1 MKKVHSFILSL
12 LLAFAL
18 TVNNTACSDA
28 TNLEK
33 STQLETITLTSRAT
47 GSIDKNTLELTIAFS
62 NYANAPTK
70 VDVYLQGRVNPVSSD
85 TPVSNGKITIDVSEL
100 TDGSYG
106 FYVKCGNVT
115 SNTVS
120 VTISRTGG
128 TITISTEN
136 SSVTEKTASA
146 VLHFKQNIDGTVYE
160 FAEKETKSVAAGTS
174 LSSLKKSYTGFTAQG
189 LFLAEQP
196 DGTYV
201 VNIYYTRNIIAITL
215 DANGGTIG
223 GNSSAVHKGLY
234 GSTIPL
240 VKNLSLVN
248 GEKSF
253 GGWNTK
259 DDGSGTSYED
269 GEFALTEST
278 TLYAQWLDFYE
289 VTVAEA
295 AAKIESLGSDS
306 YTIKVS
312 GAITAADIED
322 IKNAMLTDQDRLI
335 SLDLSKTTG
344 LTELGEEAFTN
355 KVNYNYTGVPLISLV
370 LPNSVTTIG
379 RYCFYNCE
387 KLTKFYAPGV
397 TTLKTGAL
405 YVCSSLTEITLADE
419 METIESLAFGFCDS
433 LTDISLNAHSLK
445 TEILEGAINLKSV
458 NIGKDVETIENGS
471 FISQSFDTTKLHT
484 IIVDKRNKNFK
495 IIDDIL
501 YSYDGSKLI
510 RCPHAIEKTEYTI
523 PETVT
528 ELDAYAFSGCQ
539 NLTKIIASNIEVIT
553 KNTFASCPKLVTV
566 SIPKATKIES
576 MAFYGCEKLSSITIP
591 DTVTSIGMYAFA
603 YDKALTSIF
612 IPASVIS
619 MGETVFINWTEDQTI
634 NCEVTSKPDGWNEKW
649 SYYSYSAPAK
659 ATINWGATR

>member
-295 AAKIESLGSDS
+295 AAKIESLGSGS

-312 GAITAADIED
+312 GAITAADIEN
-322 IKNAMLTDQDRLI
+322 IKNAMLTDQNRLI
-335 SLDLSKTTG
+335 ALDLSQTSG
-344 LTELGEEAFTN
+344 LTELGKEAFTN
-355 KVNYNYTGVPLISLV
+355 KTGSLSYTGVPLTELK
-370 LPNSVTTIG
+370 LPDSVATIG
-379 RYCFYNCE
+379 EYCFYNCD

-405 YVCSSLTEITLADE
+405 YTCDILSEVILADEMEKIENLAFGYCYKITELTLNAKTIGSNIVAGDRSLVTINLGPIVEKIAVGAFEEVKVLKTITVSPDNTNFKLLDDLLYSADGTRLLRCPPALEKTEITLANTVTSIDE
-419 METIESLAFGFCDS
+419 YAFGYCKNLKTAVLPNIEIISSHAFVFATS
-433 LTDISLNAHSLK
+433 LTN
-445 TEILEGAINLKSV
+445 
-458 NIGKDVETIENGS
+458 
-471 FISQSFDTTKLHT
+471 
-484 IIVDKRNKNFK
+484 
-495 IIDDIL
+495 
-501 YSYDGSKLI
+501 
-510 RCPHAIEKTEYTI
+510 
-523 PETVT
+523 
-528 ELDAYAFSGCQ
+528 
-539 NLTKIIASNIEVIT
+539 
-553 KNTFASCPKLVTV
+553 V
-566 SIPKATKIES
+566 SIPKATKIDG
-576 MAFYGCEKLSSITIP
+576 MAFYRCESLSSITIP
-591 DTVTSIGMYAFA
+591 DTVTSIGMFAFA

-612 IPASVIS
+612 IPASVKS
-619 MGETVFINWTEDQTI
+619 MSSEVFEYWTEDQTI
-634 NCEVTSKPDGWNEKW
+634 NCEAISKPSGWDNDW
-649 SYYSYSAPAK
+649 SIYSYNTPAK

>member
-18 TVNNTACSDA
+18 TANYTACSDA

-70 VDVYLQGRVNPVSSD
+70 VDVYLQGKVNPVSSD

-223 GNSSAVHKGLY
+223 GNASAVHKGLY

-295 AAKIESLGSDS
+295 AAKIESLGSGS

-312 GAITAADIED
+312 GDITAADIED
-322 IKNAMLTDQDRLI
+322 IKNAMLTDQNRLI
-335 SLDLSKTTG
+335 ALDLSKTTG

-379 RYCFYNCE
+379 RYCFYNCK

-419 METIESLAFGFCDS
+419 METIESLAFGFCDNIS
-433 LTDISLNAHSLK
+433 ELTLNAK
-445 TEILEGAINLKSV
+445 TIGNNVVAGNRNLAAINLGP
-458 NIGKDVETIENGS
+458 IVEKIAAGS
-471 FISQSFDTTKLHT
+471 FEEVKVLKTISVSLDNTKFEV
-484 IIVDKRNKNFK
+484 VDGL
-495 IIDDIL
+495 L
-501 YSYDGSKLI
+501 YSADGTRLL
-510 RCPHAIEKTEYTI
+510 RCPPAIEKTEITLSDNV
-523 PETVT
+523 TVIDT
-528 ELDAYAFSGCQ
+528 YAFAYCK
-539 NLTKIIASNIEVIT
+539 NLTKVNLPNVTTISSNAFTNAILLT
-553 KNTFASCPKLVTV
+553 TV
-566 SIPKATKIES
+566 SIPKATKIDG
-576 MAFYGCEKLSSITIP
+576 MAFYGCESLSSITIP

-603 YDKALTSIF
+603 YDKELTSIF
-612 IPASVIS
+612 IPASVTS
-619 MGETVFINWTEDQTI
+619 MSSEVFEYWTEDQTI
-634 NCEVTSKPDGWNEKW
+634 NCEAVSKPEKWDEKW
-649 SYYSYSAPAK
+649 SNYSYSSLAK
-659 ATINWGATR
+659 ATINWGSTR

>member
-295 AAKIESLGSDS
+295 AAKIESLGSGS

-379 RYCFYNCE
+379 RYCFYNCK

-419 METIESLAFGFCDS
+419 METIEGLAFGFCDKITE
-433 LTDISLNAHSLK
+433 LTLNAKTIGNNVVAGDRNLVTINLGPIVAKISAGAFEDVKGLTTISVSPDNTNFKVVDGLLYSTDGTRLLRCPPALEKTEISLN
-445 TEILEGAINLKSV
+445 N
-458 NIGKDVETIENGS
+458 
-471 FISQSFDTTKLHT
+471 
-484 IIVDKRNKNFK
+484 
-495 IIDDIL
+495 
-501 YSYDGSKLI
+501 
-510 RCPHAIEKTEYTI
+510 
-523 PETVT
+523 
-528 ELDAYAFSGCQ
+528 
-539 NLTKIIASNIEVIT
+539 
-553 KNTFASCPKLVTV
+553 
-566 SIPKATKIES
+566 
-576 MAFYGCEKLSSITIP
+576 
-591 DTVTSIGMYAFA
+591 TVTSMDQYAFA
-603 YDKALTSIF
+603 YCKNLKTVTLSNISRIENNVFISCSELTTVSLPIVERIDYMAFYNCGKLRSINLPDTLTYIGNDVFAYDTSLSSIF
-612 IPASVIS
+612 IPDSVIS
-619 MGETVFINWTEDQTI
+619 MGEMVFTSWSENQII
-634 NCEVTSKPDGWNEKW
+634 NCEATSKPNGWNEKW
-649 SYYSYSAPAK
+649 SNYSYSSSAK

>member
-18 TVNNTACSDA
+18 TANYTACSDA

-62 NYANAPTK
+62 NYADTPTK

-223 GNSSAVHKGLY
+223 GNTSAVHKGLY

-278 TLYAQWLDFYE
+278 TLYALWLDFYE

-295 AAKIESLGSDS
+295 AAKIESLGSGS

-322 IKNAMLTDQDRLI
+322 IKNAMLTDQNRLI
-335 SLDLSKTTG
+335 ALDLSKTTG

-379 RYCFYNCE
+379 RYCFYNCK
-387 KLTKFYAPGV
+387 KLTNFYAPGV

-419 METIESLAFGFCDS
+419 METIESLAFGFCDNIS
-433 LTDISLNAHSLK
+433 ELTLNAK
-445 TEILEGAINLKSV
+445 TIGNNVVAGNRNLAAINLGP
-458 NIGKDVETIENGS
+458 IVEKIAAGS
-471 FISQSFDTTKLHT
+471 FEEVKVLKTISVSLDNTKFKV
-484 IIVDKRNKNFK
+484 VDGL
-495 IIDDIL
+495 L
-501 YSYDGSKLI
+501 YSADGTRLL
-510 RCPHAIEKTEYTI
+510 RCPPAIEKTEITLSDNV
-523 PETVT
+523 TVIDT
-528 ELDAYAFSGCQ
+528 YAFAYCK
-539 NLTKIIASNIEVIT
+539 NLTKVNLPNVTTISSNAFTNAILLT
-553 KNTFASCPKLVTV
+553 TV
-566 SIPKATKIES
+566 SIPKATKIDG

-612 IPASVIS
+612 VPASVTS
-619 MGETVFINWTEDQTI
+619 MSSEVFEYWTEDQTI
-634 NCEVTSKPDGWNEKW
+634 NCEAVSKPEKWDEKW
-649 SYYSYSAPAK
+649 SNYSYSSLAK
-659 ATINWGATR
+659 ATINWGSTR